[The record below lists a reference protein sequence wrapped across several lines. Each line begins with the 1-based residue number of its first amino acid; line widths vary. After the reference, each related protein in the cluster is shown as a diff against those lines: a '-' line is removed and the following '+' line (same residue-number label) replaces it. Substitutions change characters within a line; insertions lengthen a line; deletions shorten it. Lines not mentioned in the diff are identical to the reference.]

1 MERKKA
7 YIPEAQEMQ
16 IRIGLNTGLAK
27 VGFMGTDSISAY
39 TMMGDTVNL
48 AARLEAA
55 GKDYGVNIL
64 VSEHVQHE
72 IKDEF
77 FTRLLDVVR
86 VKGKNEPVL
95 LYELIGRQDN
105 VPERVEASVLEFSKG
120 FEAYLNREWS
130 LAQELLESSQITRG
144 RKDKAAMVLIDR
156 CEEYKLN
163 PPKKAWDGVYTRT
176 HK

>member
-1 MERKKA
+1 
-7 YIPEAQEMQ
+7 
-16 IRIGLNTGLAK
+16 
-27 VGFMGTDSISAY
+27 
-39 TMMGDTVNL
+39 MMGDTVNL

-144 RKDKAAMVLIDR
+144 NKDKAAVLLIDR

-163 PPKKAWDGVYTRT
+163 PPERTWDGVYTRT